1 MSSSAPLIYA
11 ELLSNIRQVSV
22 IVALCEPC
30 DSATKVELSENG
42 KQFLLR
48 HRGQLITLGL
58 PSQAISGFQLQK
70 PILGNKEL
78 SWRLPLAGQASRA
91 SIEGAQSNEVPWSAK
106 DLPSDAEFTCRRCR
120 AIIIEKGTI
129 KVWKDLPS
137 ENWAEMMDFWH
148 CHKPDIPAS
157 EKEADGSSSYR
168 SYDAEKVAASKGYG
182 ASTRFLAS
190 SGIALIDITTF
201 VLYPADCK
209 NLTIMPASKSDS
221 KSREATCARC
231 QEYLGKLDNRA
242 AGVRIL
248 KWQLSGT
255 SSKLPYSANSLE
267 VSPRLSF
274 YVSSLAISAI
284 NSQCISRILL
294 MPSIANIAVDCST
307 GPPSSVVPRLN
318 CHITKPP
325 ADTPAS
331 PSKFELCSKSSSM
344 LLLWVLMSS
353 VTYTSS
359 IRNKSSSLASATP
372 TLAMKVFWR
381 LVSTEEAAVLMDSDS
396 VESIELPTEGIL
408 EIEGD
413 LRESALWLP
422 SSARK
427 FKEWDVGLLAR
438 YQPKP

>member
-209 NLTIMPASKSDS
+209 NLT
-221 KSREATCARC
+221 
-231 QEYLGKLDNRA
+231 
-242 AGVRIL
+242 
-248 KWQLSGT
+248 
-255 SSKLPYSANSLE
+255 
-267 VSPRLSF
+267 
-274 YVSSLAISAI
+274 
-284 NSQCISRILL
+284 
-294 MPSIANIAVDCST
+294 
-307 GPPSSVVPRLN
+307 
-318 CHITKPP
+318 
-325 ADTPAS
+325 
-331 PSKFELCSKSSSM
+331 
-344 LLLWVLMSS
+344 
-353 VTYTSS
+353 
-359 IRNKSSSLASATP
+359 SSSLASATP